1 MCCPTRTGSHT
12 LAELTPYTERTL
24 GGRQRVLIQPHPNHC
39 RPVNKRSSPISAD
52 PINDQLLGSYETVQ
66 VILRAASDLLSVP
79 RLEFVL
85 GKVLNLASRVIPA
98 DAYAIWRADSTKSHW
113 HTVAH
118 QGLSGDYSFKIDL
131 SSATDP
137 GVTPIVA
144 TDVQSSPRLSS
155 RSSVY
160 AREGIASLLAIPM
173 MFAGEPQATLCFYFR
188 NRREFTPAEIQLG
201 SFLGSISTSA
211 IATAEFYEEQSS
223 ERLRSEF
230 LADAGEVL
238 ASSLD
243 YQTTLQKVASLA
255 VPAISDWC
263 SVYTYF
269 DGKLEN
275 VTVAHQD
282 PAKLILAEQYRQKYP
297 PEVTPG
303 SPTERLL
310 TKGDSALYPV
320 ITDEMLS
327 QGLGDAEHVRV
338 IKELGIRSVIEV
350 PIVAGRKVIGLL
362 RLVSA
367 ESRRIFNERDLK
379 LAEDLGRRAGVAIE
393 NSRLHQALRAQ
404 QLEQK
409 LILDTLPSLVAVV
422 DRNHRYL
429 FVNQAYQEWFG
440 ITHDLTGKTVR
451 ELVGDVAYEKVRPY
465 MERAVSGERVEYE
478 EEVPFL
484 PGGTRHIRAV
494 YLPRRC
500 EDGSVAGY
508 AAFISDI
515 SAEKKVL
522 EKVRSSEERF
532 RGIFNNASVPMAV
545 MELDGSFVSANAAY
559 CALTGYTE
567 EELRNTSFH
576 TFTHPDDLDQNLR
589 LYQQLFAREIP
600 HFTIEKR
607 YIRKD
612 GSIVW
617 IRAGAS
623 LLDNGSGKPAQVIGI
638 GEDITARKQ
647 AEIQRNQL
655 MTELQK
661 ERAELRSTVE
671 QLRMVED
678 AVSAG
683 TWHFD
688 VKSGISYWPPGI
700 SKLWGLSPEHHRIT
714 LPEFAHRIHADD
726 RGRVQRVIERSL
738 ASATPYEVDFRVLW
752 PDGSVHWLS
761 ARGAVVCDASGE
773 PTGIFGIAL
782 EVTER
787 IKTEEALRQ
796 SEKLAATGRLAATI
810 AHEINNPLE
819 AVTNLLYLCR
829 ADAGLP
835 ENVQGFLEQA
845 DHELGRVSHIT
856 RQALGY
862 YRESVNPQDVDLSAT
877 IAEVLDLYKY
887 RLAAKA
893 IKLRLDVLPNVSIF
907 AKAGEIRQVV
917 SNILLN
923 AVDAVAAGGIIAV
936 RLHRNAAGRTRLI
949 IADNGPGISSGDRAN
964 LFRPFFTTKKD
975 VGTGLGLWVSRGI
988 VEKLNGRIHVR
999 SNTAQGASGTTF
1011 IIDLPNSGSE
1021 QLAKHPFA
1029 EIRSLA
1035 IQ

>member
-1 MCCPTRTGSHT
+1 MHRN
-12 LAELTPYTERTL
+12 LW
-24 GGRQRVLIQPHPNHC
+24 
-39 RPVNKRSSPISAD
+39 RPVNKRSVPIPAD
-52 PINDQLLGSYETVQ
+52 PTHDPLLGSKDSVQ
-66 VILRAASDLLSVP
+66 SILRGASDLLSVP

-85 GKVLNLASRVIPA
+85 GKVLNLASQVILA
-98 DAYAIWRADSTKSHW
+98 DAYAIWRADSTRSHW
-113 HTVAH
+113 HTVAN

-144 TDVQSSPRLSS
+144 TDVQSSAKLSS

-160 AREGIASLLAIPM
+160 AREGIVSLLAIPM
-173 MFAGEPQATLCFYFR
+173 MFAGEPQGTLCFYFR
-188 NRREFTPAEIQLG
+188 KTREFTSAEVELA

-230 LADAGEVL
+230 LANAGEAL
-238 ASSLD
+238 SSSLE
-243 YQTTLQKVASLA
+243 YQTTLQKVANLA
-255 VPAISDWC
+255 VPAIADWC

-269 DGKLEN
+269 DGNLEN

-282 PAKLILAEQYRQKYP
+282 PAKLVLAEQYRQKYP
-297 PEVTPG
+297 PDVAPG

-310 TKGDSALYPV
+310 TKGESALYPV
-320 ITDEMLS
+320 ITDEMLL
-327 QGLGDAEHVRV
+327 QGLRDAEHVRV
-338 IKELGIRSVIEV
+338 VKELGIRSIIEV

-362 RLVSA
+362 RLISA

-379 LAEDLGRRAGVAIE
+379 LAEDLGRRAGIAID
-393 NSRLHQALRAQ
+393 NARLHQALRAQ

-422 DRNHRYL
+422 DTNQRYL
-429 FVNQAYQEWFG
+429 FVNQAYCEWFG
-440 ITHDLTGKTVR
+440 ITHDLRGTTVR
-451 ELVGDVAYEKVRPY
+451 EFVGDVAYEKVRGY
-465 MERAVSGERVEYE
+465 MERALSGERVEYE
-478 EEVPFL
+478 EEIPFL
-484 PGGTRHIRAV
+484 HGGKRHIRAV

-500 EDGSVAGY
+500 EDGTVAGY

-522 EKVRSSEERF
+522 EKIRSNEERF
-532 RGIFNNASVPMAV
+532 RGIFTNASVPMV
-545 MELDGSFVSANAAY
+545 VTKLDGTFVSANAAY

-567 EELRNTSFH
+567 EELRTT
-576 TFTHPDDLDQNLR
+576 TFQTLTHPDDLDQNMR
-589 LYQQLFAREIP
+589 LHRQLLAKEIP
-600 HFTIEKR
+600 HFSIEKR

-612 GSIVW
+612 GSTVW
-617 IRAGAS
+617 IRGGAS
-623 LLDNGSGKPAQVIGI
+623 LLDNGAGKPAQVIGI
-638 GEDITARKQ
+638 AEDITARKE

-661 ERAELRSTVE
+661 ERVELRSTVE

-688 VKSGISYWPPGI
+688 VKSGISHWPPGI
-700 SKLWGLSPEHHRIT
+700 SKLWGLPAEHHRIA
-714 LPEFAHRIHADD
+714 LAEFSDRIHPDD
-726 RGRVQRVIERSL
+726 RDRVQQVIQRSL
-738 ASATPYEVDFRVLW
+738 ASAAPYEVDFRVLW
-752 PDGSVHWLS
+752 PDSSVHWLS

-773 PTGIFGIAL
+773 PISVFGIAL

-787 IKTEEALRQ
+787 VKTEEALRQ

-829 ADAGLP
+829 TNAGLP
-835 ENVQGFLEQA
+835 QNVQAFLDQA
-845 DHELGRVSHIT
+845 DRELGRVSHIT

-887 RLAAKA
+887 RLGAKA
-893 IKLRLDVLPNVSIF
+893 IKLRLNVEPGVSIF
-907 AKAGEIRQVV
+907 AKAGEVRQVV

-923 AVDAVAAGGIIAV
+923 AVDAVAAGGVIAV
-936 RLHRNAAGRTRLI
+936 RLHQAIPGRARLI
-949 IADNGPGISSGDRAN
+949 IADNGPGISPVDRAN

-988 VEKLNGRIHVR
+988 VEKLNGQIHVR
-999 SNTAQGASGTTF
+999 STTAPGASGTTF
-1011 IIDLPNSGSE
+1011 IIDLPNLGSE
-1021 QLAKHPFA
+1021 QLAKSLAP
-1029 EIRSLA
+1029 ETRSLA

>member
-1 MCCPTRTGSHT
+1 
-12 LAELTPYTERTL
+12 
-24 GGRQRVLIQPHPNHC
+24 
-39 RPVNKRSSPISAD
+39 
-52 PINDQLLGSYETVQ
+52 LGSYDTVQ
-66 VILRAASDLLSVP
+66 VILREASDLLSIP

-85 GKVLNLASRVIPA
+85 GKVLNLASQVIPA
-98 DAYAIWRADSTKSHW
+98 DAYAIWRADSTRSHW

-131 SSATDP
+131 SSAMDP
-137 GVTPIVA
+137 GVSPIVA
-144 TDVQSSPRLSS
+144 VDVQSSAKLSS

-160 AREGIASLLAIPM
+160 AREGIVSLLAIPM
-173 MFAGEPQATLCFYFR
+173 MFAGEPQGTLCFYFR
-188 NRREFTPAEIQLG
+188 ERREFTPVEVQLG

-230 LADAGEVL
+230 LANAGEVL
-238 ASSLD
+238 SSSLD

-255 VPAISDWC
+255 VPAIADWC
-263 SVYTYF
+263 TVYTYF

-275 VTVAHQD
+275 VTTAHQD
-282 PAKLILAEQYRQKYP
+282 PAKLVLAEQYRQKYP
-297 PEVTPG
+297 PDVAPG
-303 SPTERLL
+303 SPTERIL
-310 TKGDSALYPV
+310 TKGESALYPV
-320 ITDEMLS
+320 ITDEMLL
-327 QGLGDAEHVRV
+327 QGLGDAEHIRA

-350 PIVAGRKVIGLL
+350 PIIAGRKVIGLL
-362 RLVSA
+362 RLISA

-422 DRNHRYL
+422 DTHQRYL
-429 FVNQAYQEWFG
+429 FVNQAYYDWFG
-440 ITHDLTGKTVR
+440 ITHDLTGTTVR

-465 MERAVSGERVEYE
+465 MERAASGERVEYE
-478 EEVPFL
+478 EEVPYIR
-484 PGGTRHIRAV
+484 GGTRHIRAV

-500 EDGSVAGY
+500 ENGTVAGY

-522 EKVRSSEERF
+522 EKVRSNEERF
-532 RGIFNNASVPMAV
+532 RGIFNNASVPMV
-545 MELDGSFVSANAAY
+545 VLELDGTFITANAAY
-559 CALTGYTE
+559 CALSGYTE
-567 EELRNTSFH
+567 EELRTTSFRAL
-576 TFTHPDDLDQNLR
+576 THPDDLDQNLH
-589 LYQQLFAREIP
+589 LYRQLLAEEIP

-607 YIRKD
+607 YVRKD

-617 IRAGAS
+617 IRGGSS
-623 LLDNGSGKPAQVIGI
+623 LLYDGSGKPAQVIGI
-638 GEDITARKQ
+638 AEDITARKE

-700 SKLWGLSPEHHRIT
+700 SKLWGLPPEHHRIT
-714 LPEFAHRIHADD
+714 LPEFADRIHPDD
-726 RGRVQRVIERSL
+726 GERVQQVIQRSL
-738 ASATPYEVDFRVLW
+738 ASASPYEVDFRVLW

-761 ARGAVVCDASGE
+761 ARGAVVCDAAGG

-829 ADAGLP
+829 ANSELP
-835 ENVQGFLEQA
+835 EDVQGLLEQA
-845 DHELGRVSHIT
+845 DRELGRVSHIT

-862 YRESVNPQDVDLSAT
+862 YRESVNPQNVDLSAT

-893 IKLRLDVLPNVSIF
+893 IKVRLNVQPNVSVF

-923 AVDAVAAGGIIAV
+923 AVDAVPTGGVIAV
-936 RLHRNAAGRTRLI
+936 RLHQHICGRARLI
-949 IADNGPGISSGDRAN
+949 IADNGPGISPSDRAN

-988 VEKLNGRIHVR
+988 IETLNGRIHVR
-999 SNTAQGASGTTF
+999 SNPQQGASGTTF
-1011 IIDLPNSGSE
+1011 IIDLPNPFSE
-1021 QLAKHPFA
+1021 QLAKSLLP
-1029 EIRSLA
+1029 ETRSLTT
-1035 IQ
+1035 Q